1 MKPPGIRIAA
11 LSAEHSG
18 RTVLRDVT
26 LEIKPGQVTA
36 IIGPSGCG
44 KTTLVRCINRMH
56 ELHRRARVT
65 GVVEL
70 DGEDIY
76 APSVDP
82 AQIRR
87 RVGMVLQSPQPF
99 PHLSIRDNVLAGL
112 KLSGQGSQAED
123 PEIVRHALQR
133 AALWD
138 EVKTRLDEPGTALA
152 LGQQQRLCIA
162 RTLAVDPQVLLM
174 DEPCASLDPVATAR
188 IEDLIHSLRDRYT
201 VVIVTHS
208 MQQAARVSDT
218 TAFLL
223 EGELIESAPTS
234 ALFTQPG
241 DKRTEDYITGKF
253 S

>member
-1 MKPPGIRIAA
+1 MKPPGIRIAG
-11 LSAEHSG
+11 LSAVRSG
-18 RTVLRDVT
+18 RTVLRDISM
-26 LEIKPGQVTA
+26 EIEAGQVTA

-56 ELHRRARVT
+56 ELHRRASVT

-70 DGEDIY
+70 DGENIY
-76 APSVDP
+76 DASVDP

-112 KLSGQGSQAED
+112 KLSGQRARAED

-138 EVKTRLDEPGTALA
+138 EVRTRLDEPGTALA

-162 RTLAVDPQVLLM
+162 RSLAVDPQILLL

-188 IEDLIHSLRDRYT
+188 IEDLIYSLRDRYT
-201 VVIVTHS
+201 VVVVTHS

-223 EGELIESAPTS
+223 DGALIESAPTS

-241 DKRTEDYITGKF
+241 DQRTEDYITGKF